1 MLVADQLV
9 DAAAKHQILSF
20 MDGHSGYKKIYIAK
34 EDIPKIAFRCPGA
47 IGTFEWVQAPNPI
60 IYEWAFGIQLALYR

>member
-9 DAAAKHQILSF
+9 DATAKHQILSF
-20 MDGHSGYKKIYIAK
+20 MDGHSGYNQIYITK

-47 IGTFEWVQAPNPI
+47 NGTFEWVVMP
-60 IYEWAFGIQLALYR
+60 FGLKNTGATY